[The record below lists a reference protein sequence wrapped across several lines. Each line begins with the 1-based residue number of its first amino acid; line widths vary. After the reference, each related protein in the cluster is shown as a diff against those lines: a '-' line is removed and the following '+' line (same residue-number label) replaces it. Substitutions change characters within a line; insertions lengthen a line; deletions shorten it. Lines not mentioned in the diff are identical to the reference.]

1 MMHKNFCL
9 IPIVSQLTQ
18 STELILCVNAF
29 MLFFVLDS
37 NRSTHV
43 FHLSQ
48 TLNSNYEPAV
58 CSPDVMSYAIRTW
71 FSPEGRQIPK

>member
-43 FHLSQ
+43 FIFPRRL
-48 TLNSNYEPAV
+48 TLT
-58 CSPDVMSYAIRTW
+58 MSLQSAL
-71 FSPEGRQIPK
+71 QM